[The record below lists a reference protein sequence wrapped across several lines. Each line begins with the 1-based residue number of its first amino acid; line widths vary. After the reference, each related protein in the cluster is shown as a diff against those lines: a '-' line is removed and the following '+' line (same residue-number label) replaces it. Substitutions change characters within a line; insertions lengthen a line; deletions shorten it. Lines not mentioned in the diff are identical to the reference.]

1 MRLTLLRDPELTS
14 PSSRPTRILS
24 RRDAPSR
31 PETARR
37 RRDRRARRYFAYQK
51 KRAVELPPPTKP
63 NRISIE
69 CYGLTMPRGG
79 GWIGSCLCGNRAR
92 STPSTRRLLDG
103 VAMPVPHRSMAP
115 DTLVD
120 FHTGY
125 CDASGKQTVHELT
138 PNMTGFH
145 VLELDVHATK
155 GITLCRE
162 FRRRRGFA

>member
-1 MRLTLLRDPELTS
+1 MDLPYFAKYRIDKSEFTTTNSEVKRAA
-14 PSSRPTRILS
+14 SSFAT
-24 RRDAPSR
+24 AP
-31 PETARR
+31 ARR

-69 CYGLTMPRGG
+69 CYGLTMARGG
-79 GWIGSCLCGNRAR
+79 GWIGSCLCGKQHFTAR
-92 STPSTRRLLDG
+92 STPSARRLLDG

-125 CDASGKQTVHELT
+125 CDASGKQTGTRIDPEHDGLPRARVGCPCHE
-138 PNMTGFH
+138 GH
-145 VLELDVHATK
+145 HAM
-155 GITLCRE
+155 
-162 FRRRRGFA
+162 